1 MDRLSELSERTM
13 ATLIQNYIAVIGLLT
28 LILIFTIYVYITPA
42 AETFISGSQEF
53 PAKQENTRKHQ

>member
-13 ATLIQNYIAVIGLLT
+13 AALIQNYIAVIGLLT
-28 LILIFTIYVYITPA
+28 LILIFVIYVYITPA
-42 AETFISGSQEF
+42 AETFVGA

>member
-13 ATLIQNYIAVIGLLT
+13 AMIFQNYIAVIGLLT
-28 LILIFTIYVYITPA
+28 LILIFAIYVYITPS
-42 AETFISGSQEF
+42 AETFTGSPQA